1 MTRRHFISAAAGA
14 PALLQAQSPND
25 VIRVGVIGVGNRGS
39 FLLRQV
45 LKAPNVKVVAICD
58 IDPDRLKRAGQ
69 QAAAREGNGTPDLM
83 TDFRKLLDRKDIDA
97 VVIATPVDLHKEMT
111 VAALEV
117 AKNVYCEKP
126 MARTAEEC
134 RQVLNASKSAKG
146 ILQLGFQLR
155 HDPYRAA
162 SVKHIHSGGIGK
174 VLFLQAYRNT
184 GDLPRQTAWYFDAKR
199 SGDNIVEQAC
209 HIIDIYNWV
218 MQTHPLRAYG
228 SGGINLYKNE
238 PPGRTTMDNYTVIFE
253 FPDDV
258 RFSFSHIYFD
268 PPNFTGIQ
276 ERVFGS
282 EAAIDLPKA
291 LVYERTERNR
301 KAEPRKLPIEGENE
315 DMNYLSVAAF
325 FDNARG
331 KKTPLNNADSARIST
346 LTAIMGR
353 TSIYEKRVVSWS
365 EVDL

>member
-1 MTRRHFISAAAGA
+1 MTRRHFLSTTAAA
-14 PALLQAQSPND
+14 PALLQSQSPNN
-25 VIRVGVIGVGNRGS
+25 VIRVGIIGVGNRGS

-45 LKAPNVKVVAICD
+45 LKVPNVKVAAICD
-58 IDPDRLKRAGQ
+58 IDPDALKRAGQ
-69 QAAAREGNGTPDLM
+69 LAAAHSPDLM
-83 TDFRKLLDRKDIDA
+83 TEFRKLLDRKDIDA

-117 AKNVYCEKP
+117 GKHIYCEKP

-134 RQVLNASKSAKG
+134 RQVVNAAKNARG
-146 ILQLGFQLR
+146 VLQLGFQLR

-162 SVKHIHSGGIGK
+162 SVKYIHNGGIGQ
-174 VLFLQAYRNT
+174 VLFLQAYRHT
-184 GDLPRQTAWYFDAKR
+184 DDLPRQFGWYFDAKR

-228 SGGINLYKNE
+228 SGGINLYKDQ
-238 PPGRTTMDNYTVIFE
+238 PPGRTTMDNYTVIYE
-253 FPDDV
+253 FPGNV

-282 EAAIDLPKA
+282 EGAIELPKGLFYSRA
-291 LVYERTERNR
+291 R
-301 KAEPRKLPIEGENE
+301 KSEPRKIPIEGEGE
-315 DMNYLSVAAF
+315 DMNLRSVAAF
-325 FDNARG
+325 FDNARA
-331 KKTPLNNADSARIST
+331 KRLPLNNADSARIST
-346 LTAIMGR
+346 LTAILGR
-353 TSIYEKRVVSWS
+353 TSIYEKRVVEWP